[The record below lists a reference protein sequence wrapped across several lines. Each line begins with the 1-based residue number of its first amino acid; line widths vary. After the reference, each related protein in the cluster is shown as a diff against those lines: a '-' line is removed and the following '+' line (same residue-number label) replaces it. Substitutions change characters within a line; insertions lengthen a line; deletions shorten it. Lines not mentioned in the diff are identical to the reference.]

1 VAWIFDKR
9 MNPLYDSVLEMI
21 PSTDKKILQNTTS
34 QIEKPT
40 TKRSRRIWGI
50 LICDQ
55 NCVSIYSSVIFPHF
69 ASCRAASKKYAA
81 KISKIIFYCFTAI
94 VRRIES
100 ENDEFSQCPVY
111 REKDLLIL
119 VIKYEN
125 KCLDYKLYFKFDVDR
140 NMIELKIIVIHK
152 SLRNDSKCQQTHS
165 FQRSE
170 SNDSKCQETHS
181 LQRSL
186 SSDSKCLETH
196 SLQKIEKRNIYFQQI
211 LLLKY
216 MNLKLYMMYD
226 ALLHSFRLIGRPG
239 LPDLSIEVLLTLNPD
254 PGKQ

>member
-1 VAWIFDKR
+1 MLLR
-9 MNPLYDSVLEMI
+9 
-21 PSTDKKILQNTTS
+21 
-34 QIEKPT
+34 
-40 TKRSRRIWGI
+40 
-50 LICDQ
+50 
-55 NCVSIYSSVIFPHF
+55 
-69 ASCRAASKKYAA
+69 KKYAA

-94 VRRIES
+94 VKRIES
-100 ENDEFSQCPVY
+100 EKDEFLQCPVY
-111 REKDLLIL
+111 REKDLLII

-152 SLRNDSKCQQTHS
+152 SLSNDSKCLQTHS

-181 LQRSL
+181 LQ
-186 SSDSKCLETH
+186 
-196 SLQKIEKRNIYFQQI
+196 KIEKSFQQI

-254 PGKQ
+254 PGKK

>member
-1 VAWIFDKR
+1 
-9 MNPLYDSVLEMI
+9 M
-21 PSTDKKILQNTTS
+21 
-34 QIEKPT
+34 
-40 TKRSRRIWGI
+40 
-50 LICDQ
+50 
-55 NCVSIYSSVIFPHF
+55 
-69 ASCRAASKKYAA
+69 
-81 KISKIIFYCFTAI
+81 AI
-94 VRRIES
+94 VKRIES

-125 KCLDYKLYFKFDVDR
+125 KCLDYKLYVKFDVDR

-152 SLRNDSKCQQTHS
+152 SL
-165 FQRSE
+165 

-196 SLQKIEKRNIYFQQI
+196 SLQKIEKRNIHFQQI

-226 ALLHSFRLIGRPG
+226 ALLYSFRLIGRPG

-254 PGKQ
+254 PGKK